1 MYLLEALARDVVQGV
16 GFVPS
21 VGEDIEGDLP
31 ADGVGEPVVGEFV
44 LQDFDER
51 GAEPVLLSRTESV
64 LRGSRASHRRSDLV
78 VRLEL
83 VSFGYAAEKNQV
95 DAMWR
100 LHEHLRRI
108 TADGADIDHPVPEF
122 DKSSAEMASDL

>member
-1 MYLLEALARDVVQGV
+1 
-16 GFVPS
+16 
-21 VGEDIEGDLP
+21 
-31 ADGVGEPVVGEFV
+31 
-44 LQDFDER
+44 
-51 GAEPVLLSRTESV
+51 
-64 LRGSRASHRRSDLV
+64 

-83 VSFGYAAEKNQV
+83 VSFSYAAEKNQV
-95 DAMWR
+95 DAIWR